1 MSNIT
6 IPDLPLATTIPLNSL
21 IPFEN
26 IQNNETQATTL
37 STILSNVVPST
48 KLYINNVLSG
58 TYPAL
63 NIIAGSNIS
72 VNGSNS
78 SNYYNLTINSTI
90 PNPLSIA
97 NVGGGISL
105 YKNFSTNYNF
115 KTLVAGSNISIT
127 PDTDTVTISATNV
140 GETNTIT
147 TVGTGVSL
155 FKQKVGPA
163 LQFKSIVAGSN
174 ISIDT
179 SNSNQIVINSTGGS
193 SNATG
198 QNIGIGVGRLYVN
211 NVSSV
216 LRFKTLRAGSNILIS
231 DGPSEVVISAINN
244 GGEGGASVQNT
255 NGNGSKLLNLSNQ
268 IKTLI
273 AGDGVIFTD
282 TESSINISTN
292 AANSIANV
300 GTGTT
305 LGKGFNSTLDRYE
318 LKTIRGQDGL
328 IVENLNANEIVI
340 RGNSASSVASTST
353 TNTLISSQVGSLTTL
368 KVINTGDNS
377 VATISNNNNDLT
389 LNILNNNNKWNASK
403 INDVPIT
410 FPIAPSLPEQESTL
424 VYRNNEYVT
433 GTPSNLCP
441 KYLINQSF
449 GSLIPSN
456 NQVFKISNSNQWAL
470 ALPSDSTSPLINFLT
485 FYLNSKLYLS
495 GSIIEGLTGLTATAI
510 YYLNSSSTIST
521 TTSAV
526 VLGVALNNTT
536 LWFKPYAA

>member
-48 KLYINNVLSG
+48 KLYLNNVLAG
-58 TYPAL
+58 IYPAL
-63 NIIAGSNIS
+63 NIISGSNIS
-72 VNGSNS
+72 VSGSNS

-97 NVGGGISL
+97 NVGGGIGL

-127 PDTDTVTISATNV
+127 PDTDTITISATNI
-140 GETNTIT
+140 GETNTVT
-147 TVGTGVSL
+147 TVGSGVSL
-155 FKQKVGPA
+155 YKQKVGAA

-179 SNSNQIVINSTGGS
+179 SNNNQIVINSTGSS

-198 QNIGIGVGRLYVN
+198 QNIGIGTGRLYVN

-231 DGPSEVVISAINN
+231 DGASEVVISAVI
-244 GGEGGASVQNT
+244 GGEGGATIQNT
-255 NGNGSKLLNLSNQ
+255 SGSGSKLLNLSNQ
-268 IKTLI
+268 VKTLI
-273 AGDGVIFTD
+273 AGDGILFND
-282 TESSINISTN
+282 TESSITINTN

-300 GTGTT
+300 GTGTSI
-305 LGKGFNSTLDRYE
+305 GKGFNSTLDRYE

-328 IVENLNANEIVI
+328 VVESLNANEIVI
-340 RGNSASSVASTST
+340 RGNSTASIASTSN

-368 KVINTGDNS
+368 KVINTGNVD
-377 VATISNNNNDLT
+377 VATITNNTDNLT
-389 LNILNNNNKWNASK
+389 LNILNNSNKWNANR
-403 INDVPIT
+403 INDVPVT
-410 FPIAPSLPEQESTL
+410 FPTPPTLPEQESTL
-424 VYRNNEYVT
+424 VYRDSEYVT
-433 GTPSNLCP
+433 GIPNSLSA
-441 KYLINQSF
+441 KYLTGQLF

-456 NQVFKISNSNQWAL
+456 NQIFKISGINEWAL
-470 ALPSDSTSPLINFLT
+470 ALPTDSTSPLINFLT
-485 FYLNSKLYLS
+485 FYLNSKSYLA
-495 GSIIEGLTGLTATAI
+495 GSIIEGLTGLLPATT
-510 YYLNSSSTIST
+510 YYLNSLSTIST
-521 TTSAV
+521 TPSAV
-526 VLGVALNNTT
+526 VIGVALNSTT